1 MNKTL
6 EGRPLLTF
14 LRIITA
20 PPAIINLSVWD
31 ELGWKMVIHLNYNS
45 CKNRKRYG
53 LLVRANDPW
62 YNSSVKTNY
71 CEVCDTFFVEGSSVW
86 LPVFTLSRA
95 AVPASVSRLSLE
107 SEPAPS
113 WGELSETGPDREA
126 EIEASQQTG
135 LEFEIFLLKLGKKER
150 KRRNV
155 TFDE

>member
-1 MNKTL
+1 M
-6 EGRPLLTF
+6 
-14 LRIITA
+14 
-20 PPAIINLSVWD
+20 
-31 ELGWKMVIHLNYNS
+31 
-45 CKNRKRYG
+45 
-53 LLVRANDPW
+53 
-62 YNSSVKTNY
+62 
-71 CEVCDTFFVEGSSVW
+71 
-86 LPVFTLSRA
+86 FTLSQA